1 MRQTCP
7 YLAKKKTKK
16 MPDTG
21 IATRLRAAGLTV
33 REVAGW
39 KTRGRDFA
47 GVSPAFNPKGSVNH
61 HTAGPPK
68 SAGALTP
75 SLRIVTEGRS
85 DLPGP
90 LCNVYLG
97 FDNVAYVVAAG
108 VANHAGLPDGGSC
121 RGMTGNSQAY
131 GLEVE
136 HPGTSPLGTV
146 RVALAARIHAA
157 LLWHQGILPSQVVQ
171 HWEWAPSRKVDLGTN
186 MHPDTQPTAGEF
198 RGMVARELKK
208 LETVTAWRLSY
219 LNGKRERVP
228 GRTKDIAAWVKAHPG
243 AFQRGKVHFEPDRS

>member
-1 MRQTCP
+1 
-7 YLAKKKTKK
+7 

-47 GVSPAFNPKGSVNH
+47 GVSPPFSPKGSVNH

-68 SAGALTP
+68 TAGALTP
-75 SLRIVTEGRS
+75 SLRIVIDGRPARFEG
-85 DLPGP
+85 DPNALPGP

-97 FDNVAYVVAAG
+97 YDNTVYVVAAG

-131 GLEVE
+131 GLEIE
-136 HPGTSPLGTV
+136 HPGTFPLGDK

-157 LLWHQGILPSQVVQ
+157 LFWHKGIDAEQVVQ
-171 HWEWAPSRKVDLGTN
+171 HWEWAPSRKTDLGTN
-186 MHPDTQPTAGEF
+186 CHPGTVPTAGGF
-198 RGMVARELKK
+198 RKMVAAELER
-208 LETVTAWRLSY
+208 LEKVTAWRVSY
-219 LNGKRERVP
+219 LNQKRERVP
-228 GRTKDIAAWVKAHPG
+228 ARTKDLTAWVKGHPG
-243 AFQRGKVHFEPDRS
+243 AFQRGKVHFDPDRT

>member
-1 MRQTCP
+1 
-7 YLAKKKTKK
+7 
-16 MPDTG
+16 MPDVR
-21 IATRLRAAGLTV
+21 IATRLRAAGLNV

-47 GVSPAFNPKGSVNH
+47 GVSPPFNPRGSVNH

-68 SAGALTP
+68 AQGSLTP

-97 FDNVAYVVAAG
+97 YDNVVYVVAAG

-136 HPGTSPLGTV
+136 HPGTFPLGTA
-146 RVALAARIHAA
+146 RTLLAARIHAA
-157 LLWHQGILPSQVVQ
+157 LIWHQDIPATQVVQ

-186 MHPDTQPTAGEF
+186 MHPGMDPTADGF
-198 RGMVARELKK
+198 RKMIAVELKK
-208 LETVTAWRLSY
+208 LEAVKAWRVSY
-219 LNGKRERVP
+219 LNAKRERVP
-228 GRTKDIAAWVKAHPG
+228 GRTKNIDVWVKGHPG
-243 AFQRGKVHFEPDRS
+243 AFQRGRVHFEPDRA